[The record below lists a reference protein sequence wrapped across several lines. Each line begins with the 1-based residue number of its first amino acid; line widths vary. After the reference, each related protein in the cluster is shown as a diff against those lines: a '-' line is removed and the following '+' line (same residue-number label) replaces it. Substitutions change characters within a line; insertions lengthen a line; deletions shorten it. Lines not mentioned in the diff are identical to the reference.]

1 MSNTYK
7 LNEEIKLKVVARNYK
22 DKEKINVKLTFLD
35 ENKKELGIK
44 KDVSHVKDY
53 KAIYPFVIENIAKEK
68 GINSEDI
75 AYVKGW
81 MDADGDGKIDYGE
94 EVILEIEEIEEKITI
109 IVELPHSKETGWGAK
124 GLAGH
129 TAMAIGERFFDYG
142 PDYSETKTFDEQQY
156 QADLNQDG
164 DMNDKVKINEIPN
177 VGFYFAPG
185 RPWWGENISL
195 RNNKKATDITLNEA
209 IHFIT
214 KLPWQSSEGITNDGT
229 YYSIEG
235 TYVYGTVYKIEFY
248 VKKSQS
254 DKMLEWW
261 KDRYQHLKV
270 YSVKPWTG
278 EQCTTTVKQA
288 LAYGGIDDIDWN
300 TLTPDAILEDLKTE
314 IKSTSR
320 QHKDQ
325 KAEITLIKKEAKDW
339 KP

>member
-142 PDYSETKTFDEQQY
+142 PDYDRSGVKSFNEKEY
-156 QADLNQDG
+156 KADLNQDG
-164 DMNDKVKINEIPN
+164 DMEDILKISEIESS
-177 VGFYFAPG
+177 FYFAPG
-185 RPWWGENISL
+185 RPWWGEVLGNTLSKNVSEVTLQEALQLIDLPYERTNI
-195 RNNKKATDITLNEA
+195 
-209 IHFIT
+209 
-214 KLPWQSSEGITNDGT
+214 
-229 YYSIEG
+229 
-235 TYVYGTVYKIEFY
+235 YGTVYKIEFY

>member
-177 VGFYFAPG
+177 AGFYFAPG
-185 RPWWGENISL
+185 RPWWGEMISNNPEKVTLLQSLNFISKNWKINNI
-195 RNNKKATDITLNEA
+195 
-209 IHFIT
+209 
-214 KLPWQSSEGITNDGT
+214 
-229 YYSIEG
+229 
-235 TYVYGTVYKIEFY
+235 YGTVYKIEFY